1 MIEQRAPS
9 GRGRTGRVLVT
20 LIIIGLVTMWSYVV
34 YLAFGP
40 GRADS
45 PDKLDDTAVVEAA
58 ERRCADALASI
69 DARPVASE
77 FAGRPEAR
85 AAELDASN
93 ADLAAML
100 ADLRELVPEGEDGRL
115 VGLWLDDWEVFL
127 RDREDY
133 ADRLR
138 EDDGARLLITE
149 KDGRHITLAIDDFAK
164 VNHMASCVTPGDA

>member
-1 MIEQRAPS
+1 VIEQQAPPRRARF
-9 GRGRTGRVLVT
+9 GRALIT
-20 LIIIGLVTMWSYVV
+20 LIIIGLLAMWGYVV

-45 PDKLDDTAVVEAA
+45 PDKLDDPTFAEAA
-58 ERRCADALASI
+58 ERRCADALERI

-77 FAGRPEAR
+77 FAGRPDER
-85 AAELDASN
+85 AAEIEDSN

-100 ADLRELVPEGEDGRL
+100 TDLRALVPDGEDGRL
-115 VGLWLDDWEVFL
+115 VGLWLDDWVVFL

-133 ADRLR
+133 VDRLR
-138 EDDGARLLITE
+138 GDDGARLLVTE

-164 VNHMASCVTPGDA
+164 VNHMTSCATPGDA